1 MTKQLLGAVCG
12 TLIAGTLA
20 AHAAPWR
27 SIAIGGGGFVTGLA
41 ASTDGSA
48 IYLRTDVGGAYRWD
62 APQAQWRPITDSLPN
77 DVNNN
82 GHLYG
87 IGAIAVDPSNANR
100 VFIACGKYNY
110 SNPSG
115 VYFCND
121 TRAENPQW
129 TLIDPTVRV
138 CGNSGF
144 RSSGE
149 RLAVDPCNP
158 DVVYFGTYNIGGVGG
173 LRKYVCDGSW
183 STTTLATPVPGDV
196 DRGISF
202 VAPDPGGGSVS
213 DGTRTV
219 CKRLYIGIYG
229 ATDAEGGVFVSDD
242 GGASWTKVTGLTFNK
257 PFRGEVDPSGTLY
270 VTGAGNVAKVAR
282 GSTAFTAIT
291 PVASLN
297 YTGLAVDPNAA
308 GTVMVAEVLGGERL
322 WRTTDGGGSWVV
334 VNRAAHA
341 TEPDG
346 TRSVT
351 SNGKFNNIADILI
364 SPGSPDEVWAC
375 DFSGVQ
381 RTQNIQDDATVSD
394 WYTVQKNHEELVALM
409 LRSAPSGA
417 SLLSAVADCNGYA
430 HDDPDVRPSARFNN
444 PSYLSTTGLDFSESS
459 DGKVWARVGD
469 LYYWLGTDADRM
481 GGTSLDGGRTWASF
495 GQLDARS
502 ATNSPSAGWET
513 FDVGHYVRRRQATGA
528 PAVTLVLRAGAWQ
541 QNHHFLRFSSKE
553 GANPP
558 QLVVNG
564 TTALTPTADATV
576 YKGSTNA
583 NYGASAELQA
593 QNYYEQAS
601 YTRWSYLRFD
611 LGGVGAITSA
621 VLRVH
626 RMANAS
632 DTTAYSAA
640 VHASAVID
648 WIEGDGGSDANPAG
662 EITWANRPGLLAPP
676 GGQGGRISLSAT
688 DPGNL
693 VWLQESGAVWCSKDR
708 GVTWARGMRDGAAL
722 TADAMSEFSTS
733 RNALGADRVAADT
746 FYLYAKTGGGT
757 VFRSA
762 DGGATWSTLVAGIG
776 SAESYKLLA
785 EPGAAGKFWY
795 VDHNWNVASRFKR
808 WNGASM
814 ATVSGIAGVVD
825 FAFGAAGPG
834 RANPAVYARKSDGT
848 YWLSLDATAGE
859 TSTWTALDAPPVH
872 CQPTTMEAD
881 RRKFGWLYVGTG
893 GRGLFYWTEDAP
905 VTPPSG
911 NGTITWTGQ
920 GSGTDW
926 SDAANWDA
934 GVPGPTNTA
943 RFTDQGLSSGR
954 VIALASSR
962 TIAKLVIATT
972 TPFTI
977 GAAGDATAGHSLTVT
992 EVERQDVD
1000 GTEGLQAFGAPVN
1013 LAPDGNGNSLWTI
1026 GGEGVLQMNAALGA
1040 TGATTLVKMGTGS
1053 LKLNHKSPTYGGPW
1067 RIVEGAVTASGTE
1080 SMKGN
1085 ATIGGTTVAARLE
1098 QLNKNALFNNMDIT
1112 VLTNGTFTAGD
1123 LDNGRVNSIHAKEGG
1138 TATVGTY
1145 FYCLHAYL
1153 TGGTINGG
1161 TCFNGGYTQD
1171 LRSEASPIPAVFNC
1185 AFKFSDYYD
1194 STLAVEDGT
1203 AVIDLTTTKSLYDG
1217 GSSSARTLTKSGG
1230 GVLRMT
1236 GSSGLTTGTFKIA
1249 AGTVLA
1255 DNTSG
1260 SATGKSTVKVGNGAT
1275 LGGIGAIGG
1284 VSGSS
1289 AANVS
1294 LASTSGSSLATLAPG
1309 TIDGAKRVHV
1319 IGTLTVGSA
1328 AQTNNVTFGNHSRLR
1343 VTVGG
1348 DGGHDRLTVYG
1359 ALSLATE
1366 NDHLEVLA
1374 HEKVKPGVYTL
1385 ASATGGI
1392 SGTFDTAEIPEGT
1405 WLTYSATTVECNVPS
1420 WASMILMR

>member
-1 MTKQLLGAVCG
+1 
-12 TLIAGTLA
+12 
-20 AHAAPWR
+20 
-27 SIAIGGGGFVTGLA
+27 
-41 ASTDGSA
+41 
-48 IYLRTDVGGAYRWD
+48 
-62 APQAQWRPITDSLPN
+62 
-77 DVNNN
+77 
-82 GHLYG
+82 
-87 IGAIAVDPSNANR
+87 
-100 VFIACGKYNY
+100 
-110 SNPSG
+110 
-115 VYFCND
+115 
-121 TRAENPQW
+121 
-129 TLIDPTVRV
+129 
-138 CGNSGF
+138 
-144 RSSGE
+144 
-149 RLAVDPCNP
+149 
-158 DVVYFGTYNIGGVGG
+158 GGVGG

-430 HDDPDVRPSARFNN
+430 HDDPDVRPSARFKN
-444 PSYLSTTGLDFSESS
+444 PSYLS
-459 DGKVWARVGD
+459 
-469 LYYWLGTDADRM
+469 
-481 GGTSLDGGRTWASF
+481 
-495 GQLDARS
+495 
-502 ATNSPSAGWET
+502 
-513 FDVGHYVRRRQATGA
+513 
-528 PAVTLVLRAGAWQ
+528 
-541 QNHHFLRFSSKE
+541 
-553 GANPP
+553 
-558 QLVVNG
+558 
-564 TTALTPTADATV
+564 
-576 YKGSTNA
+576 
-583 NYGASAELQA
+583 
-593 QNYYEQAS
+593 
-601 YTRWSYLRFD
+601 
-611 LGGVGAITSA
+611 
-621 VLRVH
+621 
-626 RMANAS
+626 
-632 DTTAYSAA
+632 
-640 VHASAVID
+640 
-648 WIEGDGGSDANPAG
+648 
-662 EITWANRPGLLAPP
+662 
-676 GGQGGRISLSAT
+676 
-688 DPGNL
+688 
-693 VWLQESGAVWCSKDR
+693 
-708 GVTWARGMRDGAAL
+708 
-722 TADAMSEFSTS
+722 
-733 RNALGADRVAADT
+733 
-746 FYLYAKTGGGT
+746 
-757 VFRSA
+757 
-762 DGGATWSTLVAGIG
+762 
-776 SAESYKLLA
+776 
-785 EPGAAGKFWY
+785 
-795 VDHNWNVASRFKR
+795 
-808 WNGASM
+808 
-814 ATVSGIAGVVD
+814 
-825 FAFGAAGPG
+825 
-834 RANPAVYARKSDGT
+834 
-848 YWLSLDATAGE
+848 
-859 TSTWTALDAPPVH
+859 
-872 CQPTTMEAD
+872 
-881 RRKFGWLYVGTG
+881 
-893 GRGLFYWTEDAP
+893 
-905 VTPPSG
+905 
-911 NGTITWTGQ
+911 
-920 GSGTDW
+920 
-926 SDAANWDA
+926 
-934 GVPGPTNTA
+934 
-943 RFTDQGLSSGR
+943 
-954 VIALASSR
+954 
-962 TIAKLVIATT
+962 
-972 TPFTI
+972 
-977 GAAGDATAGHSLTVT
+977 
-992 EVERQDVD
+992 
-1000 GTEGLQAFGAPVN
+1000 
-1013 LAPDGNGNSLWTI
+1013 
-1026 GGEGVLQMNAALGA
+1026 
-1040 TGATTLVKMGTGS
+1040 
-1053 LKLNHKSPTYGGPW
+1053 
-1067 RIVEGAVTASGTE
+1067 
-1080 SMKGN
+1080 
-1085 ATIGGTTVAARLE
+1085 TIGGTTVAARLE